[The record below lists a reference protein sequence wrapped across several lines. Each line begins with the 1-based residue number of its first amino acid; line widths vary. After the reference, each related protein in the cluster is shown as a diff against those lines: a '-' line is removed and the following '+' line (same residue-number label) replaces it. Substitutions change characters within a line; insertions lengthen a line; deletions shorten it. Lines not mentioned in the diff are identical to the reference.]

1 MLDHKVNLFLAF
13 WETSMLF
20 STMAL
25 PTYILTNSVG
35 ELSIMRESGVVVG
48 REIRE
53 ILREIFLSTDM
64 SKYKEL
70 NN

>member
-1 MLDHKVNLFLAF
+1 
-13 WETSMLF
+13 MLF